1 MAMRNITL
9 ALPEE
14 TLREVKVIAA
24 KRGTSVSAM
33 LREKLEALVADE
45 SDYARAKREALA
57 ALEQGYNL
65 GTYGKASWTRDE
77 LHER

>member
-1 MAMRNITL
+1 MRNITL

-14 TLREVKVIAA
+14 TLREVKILAA

-33 LREKLEALVADE
+33 LREKLETLVQEE

-57 ALEQGYNL
+57 ALERGYDL

>member
-1 MAMRNITL
+1 MRNITL

-33 LREKLEALVADE
+33 LRERLEALVREE
-45 SDYARAKREALA
+45 SGYDRAMRGALE
-57 ALEQGYNL
+57 ALEQGYDL
-65 GTYGKASWTRDE
+65 GTYGRATWTRDE

>member
-1 MAMRNITL
+1 MRNITL

-14 TLREVKVIAA
+14 TLREVKVLAA

-33 LREKLEALVADE
+33 LRERLEALIHEGD
-45 SDYARAKREALA
+45 DYARAMDEALE
-57 ALEQGYNL
+57 ALEHGFDL
-65 GTYGKASWTRDE
+65 GTQGRASWTRDE